1 MGRYSYSS
9 KTEADS
15 LNSLSVY
22 WLKKHDYLEEGCSG
36 SGGITWT
43 WSSGRKSSIG
53 FYISVPNL
61 YAQLNYTQTNKET
74 GKKKDFEYKI
84 PLVTTPCNLGG
95 VRYWFK
101 CSMSKGG
108 VFCGR
113 RVATL
118 YIDGEYFACRH
129 CYNLTYSSKKEN
141 YRGYY
146 GNLFKLLNREK
157 KAEELEM
164 SMKRYTYAGKP
175 TRKAKRVVKL
185 SNEHPEKLWE
195 MLEGGLYRTK
205 RVNNT

>member
-22 WLKKHDYLEEGCSG
+22 WLKKHDYLEKGCSG

-43 WSSGRKSSIG
+43 RSSGRKSSIG
-53 FYISVPNL
+53 FYISVPDL
-61 YAQLNYTQTNKET
+61 YAQLNYTQTNRET

-108 VFCGR
+108 IFCGR

-141 YRGYY
+141 YRGYF
-146 GNLFKLLNREK
+146 GTLVKLINEEK
-157 KAEELEM
+157 RMYSIKD
-164 SMKRYTYAGKP
+164 SIKRHSYAGRP
-175 TRKAKRVVKL
+175 TKKVRQFMKIA
-185 SNEHPEKLWE
+185 SHHPERVHEL
-195 MLEGGLYRTK
+195 LEREIYRG
-205 RVNNT
+205 R